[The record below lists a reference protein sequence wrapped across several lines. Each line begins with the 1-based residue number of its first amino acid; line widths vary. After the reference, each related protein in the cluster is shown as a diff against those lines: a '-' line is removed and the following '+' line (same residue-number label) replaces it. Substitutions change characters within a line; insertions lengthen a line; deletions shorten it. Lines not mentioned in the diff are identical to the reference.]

1 MYMRLVHKFLISTV
15 FLMVMAGA
23 LQAQVPDSIMYK
35 KVDTISLYLH
45 IDFPLGYKPSLSY
58 PAMVF
63 FFGGGWNGGS
73 VHQFDPH
80 ARHFASRGMVCFRA
94 EYRVK
99 SRHGTTPFESLKDAK
114 SAMRYIRIHAREL
127 GVDPEKIVASG
138 GSAGGHLAAATA
150 VIEGFNEAGEDLSV
164 SCVPNALVLYNPVF
178 DNGPGGY
185 GYERI
190 GDSYK
195 EFSPLHNLKAGMP
208 PAVVF
213 LGTQDALIPV
223 ETARY
228 FKTVMEKVGS
238 RCDLFLYE
246 GEGHGFFNYRN
257 YENYKSTI
265 EQADNFLVSTGFL
278 QNKTEPE

>member
-1 MYMRLVHKFLISTV
+1 MLISIV
-15 FLMVMAGA
+15 FLMVMAA
-23 LQAQVPDSIMYK
+23 SLQAQVPDSILYK
-35 KVDTISLYLH
+35 KVDSVSLYLH
-45 IDFPLGYKPSLSY
+45 IDYPPGYNPSLSY

-63 FFGGGWNGGS
+63 FFGGGWNGGT
-73 VHQFDPH
+73 VNQFAPQ
-80 ARHFASRGMVCFRA
+80 ARYFASRGMVCFRA

-114 SAMRYIRIHAREL
+114 SAMRYIRTHAREL

-164 SCVPNALVLYNPVF
+164 SCVPDALVLFNPVF

-185 GYERI
+185 GFERI
-190 GDSYK
+190 GDGYK
-195 EFSPLHNLKAGMP
+195 DFSPLHNLRAGMP

-257 YENYKSTI
+257 YENYKSTL
-265 EQADNFLVSTGFL
+265 EQTEAFLIFTGFL
-278 QNKTEPE
+278 QKKTDAE